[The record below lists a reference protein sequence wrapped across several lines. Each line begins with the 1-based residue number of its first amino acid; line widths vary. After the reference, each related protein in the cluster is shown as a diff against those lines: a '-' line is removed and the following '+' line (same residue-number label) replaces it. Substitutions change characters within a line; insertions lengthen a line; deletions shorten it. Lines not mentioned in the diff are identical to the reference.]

1 MVEEFLKAE
10 IPLRKTEKLRP
21 LLGKQGYRL
30 SHNSNMKEYIQ
41 IIYKQEIQRIKA
53 EILREPCDGSG
64 GEFTR
69 DLSINF
75 DRSTRQGEA
84 IVIAVRFVKDDW
96 CIVQRLIRIDVC
108 AKSVKA
114 DGLALVL
121 KKCLSVEYSVR
132 ADSLMAAIRDGA
144 SVNQAALN
152 CIQFIFPKTFNVV
165 CFTHTLDNV
174 ANHFGIPDLSEFGNL
189 WICLFGHSLKARLI
203 WQEQTGLKSKFIF
216 NQAAPVCQD
225 LANGKQDI
233 FRKKTTFISTS

>member
-1 MVEEFLKAE
+1 
-10 IPLRKTEKLRP
+10 
-21 LLGKQGYRL
+21 
-30 SHNSNMKEYIQ
+30 MKEYIQ
-41 IIYKQEIQRIKA
+41 IIYKQEIQRMKA

-96 CIVQRLIRIDVC
+96 CIVQRLIIIDVC
-108 AKSVKA
+108 VKSVKA

-121 KKCLSVEYSVR
+121 NKCLSVEYSVR
-132 ADSLMAAIRDGA
+132 ADSLMAATRDGA

-152 CIQFIFPKTFNVV
+152 RIQFIFPKTFNVV

-174 ANHFGIPDLSEFGNL
+174 ANHFGILDLSEFGNL

>member
-1 MVEEFLKAE
+1 
-10 IPLRKTEKLRP
+10 
-21 LLGKQGYRL
+21 
-30 SHNSNMKEYIQ
+30 MKEYIQ

-216 NQAAPVCQD
+216 NQATPVCQD

-233 FRKKTTFISTS
+233 FRKKTTFISTSWTSWRKQRLTFYNLQQKIESTK

>member
-1 MVEEFLKAE
+1 
-10 IPLRKTEKLRP
+10 
-21 LLGKQGYRL
+21 
-30 SHNSNMKEYIQ
+30 MKEYIQ
-41 IIYKQEIQRIKA
+41 IIYKQEIQRMKA

-96 CIVQRLIRIDVC
+96 CIVQRLIIIDVC
-108 AKSVKA
+108 VKSVKA

-121 KKCLSVEYSVR
+121 NKCLSVEYSVR
-132 ADSLMAAIRDGA
+132 ADSLMAATRDGA

-152 CIQFIFPKTFNVV
+152 RIQFIFPKTFNVV

-174 ANHFGIPDLSEFGNL
+174 ANHFGILDLSEFGNL

-233 FRKKTTFISTS
+233 FRKKTTFISTSWTSWRKQRLTFYNLQQKIESTK